1 MWKYVCMYLH
11 IHKYI
16 SYTNVINIDLSAF
29 KLYSAYHSRRTFYA
43 FLDKWNSKLSYCTRG
58 YCFTAYVTIYSYK
71 YIWRVVLHYIMPLLA
86 SSRLSTRTCLA
97 LLMFFMHVNDVLST
111 IPFIILYM
119 PFLPLNRWE
128 LLVHHFEKMLTFNLY
143 SISSSFSFIR
153 FWRTA
158 LFIGGIKILTK
169 TTYTVNNNNMCWTI
183 KML

>member
-128 LLVHHFEKMLTFNLY
+128 LLVHHFEKCSHLT
-143 SISSSFSFIR
+143 FIR
-153 FWRTA
+153 FLQVFP
-158 LFIGGIKILTK
+158 LFASGELRYLLAVLKYWQKQHTRLIIIICVGP
-169 TTYTVNNNNMCWTI
+169 
-183 KML
+183 